1 MTTNS
6 IFPDRAEAWLRSSHG
21 RDIFELD
28 CRHYDLLMRYTH
40 TSSRLA
46 LWWLRRKIVRI
57 RIDTLYEEVDLRE
70 EWQCRSAQARS
81 PYDVLGFQL
90 ASVLDEDIQGPLRQ
104 ILHAQSPWE
113 RELAQWRE
121 GDRYEAVLG
130 GLIRMCHL
138 GVPPRTQKDI
148 YRWREFADFHP
159 ELPFCGYE
167 FITVRELVHR
177 IIAIDREILAG
188 LGATGSVVPH
198 GSLSEGETPSTP

>member
-1 MTTNS
+1 MTTNTT
-6 IFPDRAEAWLRSSHG
+6 FPDRAEAWLRASHG

-28 CRHYDLLMRYTH
+28 CRHYELLMRYTH
-40 TSSRLA
+40 ATSTLA
-46 LWWLRRKIVRI
+46 RWWLKRKIVRT

-70 EWQCRSAQARS
+70 EWRYRSVQART
-81 PYDVLGFQL
+81 PYDVLGFQI
-90 ASVLDEDIQGPLRQ
+90 ASVLDEDLQGPLRQ
-104 ILHAQSPWE
+104 ILHAQNPHE
-113 RELAQWRE
+113 REKSQWRE
-121 GDRYEAVLG
+121 GDRYEAVIG
-130 GLIRMCHL
+130 GLVRMCHL

-159 ELPFCGYE
+159 GMPFCGYE

-198 GSLSEGETPSTP
+198 GSLSESQGSSGA